1 MLEWW
6 EDQKKAELT
15 MITVAKSNFKYSYH
29 KEINI
34 WKEEWDNYYDLI
46 ILVYKKLL
54 KTTKSV

>member
-1 MLEWW
+1 
-6 EDQKKAELT
+6 

-54 KTTKSV
+54 KTTKSI